1 MIFCGEMMNK
11 IWRVTFVIVILAALV
26 SGCAAQPAKGPT
38 ALRIAA
44 LPILDSLPL
53 YVAEQEGLFT
63 QENLQVEIIPVGSGP
78 ERDQLI
84 AAGQADAMINEMV
97 SVIFFNK
104 DAVKVQVVRYARAAS
119 SGAALFSILAGKD
132 SGIAAPADLKGQP
145 LGISDGTVIAY
156 LTERMLAAE
165 GLAAAD
171 LQTVSVPKLDARLAL
186 LNSGELKAAV
196 LPEPLASL
204 AVQQGAVVV
213 LDDTRYPQ
221 YSFSTYT
228 MRKEYIDQNPEAV
241 KAFNRAVEEAV
252 KRINAD
258 PAKYAQ
264 TLVDHKL
271 LPQPLVG
278 KFQVPAFVT
287 AGVPDED
294 QFADALAWAKEKGY
308 VSSDIA
314 YKDCVTGDYLP

>member
-1 MIFCGEMMNK
+1 MKKLLNIG
-11 IWRVTFVIVILAALV
+11 FVVIMLAALAA
-26 SGCAAQPAKGPT
+26 GCAPQAPKGPAT
-38 ALRIAA
+38 LRIAV
-44 LPILDSLPL
+44 LPILDGLPL
-53 YVAEQEGLFT
+53 YVAEQEGLFS
-63 QENLQVEIIPVGSGP
+63 QENLKVEIIPVGSGP

-97 SVIFFNK
+97 SVLFFNK
-104 DAVKVQVVRYARAAS
+104 DGVKVQVVRYARAAS

-132 SGIAAPADLKGQP
+132 SGIATPMDLKGQP

-165 GLAAAD
+165 GLAVSD

-186 LNSGELKAAV
+186 LNSAELKAAV

-204 AVQQGAVVV
+204 AVQQGASVV
-213 LDDTRYPQ
+213 LDDTKYPD

-228 MRKEYIDQNPEAV
+228 LRKEYIDQNPEAV
-241 KAFNRAVEEAV
+241 KAFNRALEEAV

-258 PAKYAQ
+258 PGKYAQ
-264 TLVDHKL
+264 VLVDRKL

-287 AGVPDED
+287 AGVPSEA
-294 QFADALAWAKEKGY
+294 QFADALAWAKEKSY
-308 VSSDIA
+308 VVSDIA
-314 YKDCVTGDYLP
+314 YQDCVNDKFLP

>member
-1 MIFCGEMMNK
+1 MKNRFN
-11 IWRVTFVIVILAALV
+11 LALV
-26 SGCAAQPAKGPT
+26 CVLLVVFVLGCAPQPAQGPVT
-38 ALRIAA
+38 LRIAV
-44 LPILDSLPL
+44 LPILDGLPL

-63 QENLQVEIIPVGSGP
+63 QENLKVEIIPVGSGP

-97 SVIFFNK
+97 SVLFFNK
-104 DAVKVQVVRYARAAS
+104 DGVKVQVVRYARAAS

-132 SGIAAPADLKGQP
+132 SGIATPMELKGQP

-165 GLAAAD
+165 GLAASD

-204 AVQQGAVVV
+204 AVQQGARVV
-213 LDDTRYPQ
+213 LDDTQYPD

-228 MRKEYIDQNPEAV
+228 LRKAYIDENPAAV

-258 PAKYAQ
+258 PGKYAQ
-264 TLVDHKL
+264 VLVDRKL

-287 AGVPDED
+287 AGVPSET

-308 VSSDIA
+308 VTSDIA
-314 YKDCVTGDYLP
+314 YQDCVNKEFLP

>member
-1 MIFCGEMMNK
+1 MK
-11 IWRVTFVIVILAALV
+11 IRFHWVGVFLILGALV
-26 SGCAAQPAKGPT
+26 SGCAAQPAQGPT
-38 ALRIAA
+38 ALRIAV
-44 LPILDSLPL
+44 LPILDGLPL

-63 QENLQVEIIPVGSGP
+63 QENLKVEIIPVGSGP

-97 SVIFFNK
+97 SVLFFNK
-104 DAVKVQVVRYARAAS
+104 DEIKVQVVRYARAAS
-119 SGAALFSILAGKD
+119 SGAALFSILAGKE
-132 SGIAAPADLKGQP
+132 SGISTPLDLKGQA

-165 GLAAAD
+165 GLAASE

-204 AVQQGAVVV
+204 AVQQGARVV
-213 LDDTRYPQ
+213 LDDTQYPD

-228 MRKEYIDQNPEAV
+228 LRKAYIDENPEAV

-252 KRINAD
+252 KRINGD
-258 PAKYAQ
+258 PGKYAQ
-264 TLVDHKL
+264 VLVERKL

-287 AGVPDED
+287 AGVPSET

-308 VSSDIA
+308 VTGDIA
-314 YKDCVTGDYLP
+314 YKDCVNSDFLP